1 MRDSQTSGR
10 RAALLARTL
19 LRLSA
24 FNRIAAAALVALSL
38 AFAPL
43 ISLSTETERPD
54 HQPAPA
60 PNNLVTVDFLSNLS
74 ALNSTRAVRLEDI
87 SRAMAAEK
95 AAERAGRPGPEIV
108 PAKPERPEPPE
119 RVFAVFQDGDAH
131 IIWDASAR
139 AARGYNVYRVG
150 PDRCFELLT
159 PNPVKTERY
168 TDPAPGVYSNI
179 VYYIEAVGADKSKSA
194 LSVPSAVI
202 KTGLKIVP

>member
-1 MRDSQTSGR
+1 MRDSQTSGGR
-10 RAALLARTL
+10 TARLARML

-24 FNRIAAAALVALSL
+24 FRRNAAAALVALSL
-38 AFAPL
+38 ALSPG
-43 ISLSTETERPD
+43 ISLSSETEQPD
-54 HQPAPA
+54 RQQPPA

-74 ALNSTRAVRLEDI
+74 ALNSTHAVRLEDI

-95 AAERAGRPGPEIV
+95 AAERAGRPGPEII

-168 TDPAPGVYSNI
+168 TDPAPGVDSNI